1 MRNLHNHQRGP
12 ATRSP
17 RGTREFGPGFDG
29 EFGGMGFGPGF
40 GGPDRRRGRRRGGR
54 GGDVRAAVLLLLDD
68 APRHG
73 YQLIQDIAER
83 SSGVWT
89 PSPGSV
95 YPVLQQLEDE
105 GLITIE
111 RIEGRNTATLTAD
124 GQTYVEDHREAF
136 DSSWAEAT
144 TARPG
149 RMTIETGQSFR
160 SLLMAWREVM
170 QNGTPEQRTE
180 ANELLDRTRKSLYGI
195 LAGHDQTN

>member
-17 RGTREFGPGFDG
+17 RGTREFGQGFG

-40 GGPDRRRGRRRGGR
+40 GGADRLRGRRRGGR
-54 GGDVRAAVLLLLDD
+54 GGDVRAAVLLLLAD

-83 SSGVWT
+83 SSGAWT

-105 GLITIE
+105 GLITLE

-124 GQTYVEDHREAF
+124 GQTYVNDHREEL

-160 SLLMAWREVM
+160 SLIMAWREVM
-170 QNGTPEQRTE
+170 QSGTPEQRTE

-195 LAGHDQTN
+195 LAGNDQTN